1 MAPFEAPTIEELVK
15 RSVNLQVYQQL
26 AKVADEQKAHP
37 AVLAF
42 WRYLLLCF
50 ETPRP
55 STDYCEPDTFS
66 RLDKIR
72 QAVKKAAER
81 FGAEVTQDTAGNL
94 IIRSEGRG
102 AGADKPWLCLQGH
115 LDMVVS
121 QNEGVGHDFEND
133 PIDVRFSSED
143 GIPDGWLKPL
153 KATTLGADNGV
164 AIAACLA
171 MLETIDDLPPLE
183 MLFTSNEETNFHGA
197 ENLRPG
203 TLKSQRLLNLDSE
216 DEYSVIVGSAGIFEH
231 HYKLPVERG
240 EKSSSGLSPVSVKLS
255 GLHGGHSGVDI
266 HKGYGNANK
275 LLCRLM
281 LSVSKPGDDVRLLE
295 LSGGSGPTAIPR
307 EAQCVVLV
315 PQDSVA
321 SFCDELTARFDDL
334 QKELRALEPTV
345 DLKLAAC
352 SQGAPDLVG
361 KTTMED
367 AQSRMDASG
376 DGGDAAV
383 PPPPV
388 PPPGMT
394 RPRKFP
400 KTTKKI
406 VLASFDCSRCERC
419 VAMGIASGAD
429 LGVAENT
436 AQKIRRLNLP
446 ALTPASTRKVWQFCT
461 SIHSGVL
468 RMSDELEGLTES
480 SVNFGV
486 ATLLEEKLFCHL
498 CVRSSYETFLHA
510 YQQALSSFGTLA
522 GAINVENICPG
533 APWTPCLD
541 SPLLDVLKRTHI
553 ELFEGREPHV
563 TATHGGLE
571 PGVLMESHP
580 GLDCCSIG
588 PDVRNPH
595 SPDERIS
602 IASGERFVLWL
613 MRTLETLA
621 RSG

>member
-1 MAPFEAPTIEELVK
+1 MAPSAPCLVEELVK
-15 RSVNLQVYQQL
+15 QSCNLQVYQKL
-26 AKVADEQKAHP
+26 AAVAEQEKKHP

-42 WRYLLLCF
+42 WKYLLLCF

-72 QAVKKAAER
+72 SAIRGAAER
-81 FGAEVTQDTAGNL
+81 LGADVTQDDAGNL
-94 IIRSEGRG
+94 IVRMDGKG
-102 AGADKPWLCLQGH
+102 AGASKPWLCLQGH

-121 QNEGVGHDFEND
+121 QNEGAAHDFEKD
-133 PIDVRFSSED
+133 PINVRFSSDD
-143 GIPDGWLKPL
+143 GIVDGWLKPI

-171 MLETIDDLPPLE
+171 MLETVTDYPPLE

-197 ENLRPG
+197 ENLRPS
-203 TLKSQRLLNLDSE
+203 TLRSKRLLNLDSE

-240 EKSSSGLSPVSVKLS
+240 TGSSQGLSPISVKLS

-281 LSVSKPGDDVRLLE
+281 LSVSKPDDNVRLLE

-315 PQDSVA
+315 PESSVT
-321 SFCDELTARFDDL
+321 SFCEELTARFDEL
-334 QKELRALEPTV
+334 RKELSALEPTM
-345 DLKLAAC
+345 DMKLAAC
-352 SQGAPDLVG
+352 SQGAPELAG
-361 KTTMED
+361 KAA
-367 AQSRMDASG
+367 AQHT
-376 DGGDAAV
+376 AAEGYESV
-383 PPPPV
+383 PPPPA
-388 PPPGMT
+388 PPAGVA
-394 RPRKFP
+394 RPPKQRK
-400 KTTKKI
+400 KV

-419 VAMGIASGAD
+419 IAMGIAAGAD
-429 LGVAENT
+429 LGVAETT

-446 ALTPASTRKVWQFCT
+446 ALTPVSTRKVLQFCAC
-461 SIHSGVL
+461 IHSGVL
-468 RMSDELEGLTES
+468 RMSDELAGLTES

-486 ATLLEEKLFCHL
+486 ATLLEDHLFCHL
-498 CVRSSYETFLHA
+498 CVRSSFATFLEA
-510 YQQALSSFGTLA
+510 YQQTLSSFGTLA
-522 GAINVENICPG
+522 GAMNVESICPG
-533 APWTPCLD
+533 APWTPCLE
-541 SPLLDVLKRTHI
+541 SSLLAVLKRTHV
-553 ELFEGREPHV
+553 ELFEGRDPHI

-595 SPDERIS
+595 SPDERVS
-602 IASGERFVLWL
+602 IASAERFVLWL
-613 MRTLETLA
+613 KQILETLA
-621 RSG
+621 SES